1 MAHVAAHL
9 RDEAPSNAPGSWP
22 GALVAT
28 IRDHFAAP
36 SALFAAAVSFF
47 AALSL
52 APLLVLAVAMVGM
65 VYGEEAARAQLV
77 SDVTS
82 AMGTTPAT
90 VIDQL
95 VRQAAL
101 EEGRWWRVAIGVA
114 IAAWGATGI
123 FTRLQETLN
132 ALWGVR
138 LRENL
143 PWRQRAAVLVRKRL
157 SSFLLIGIVGAL
169 LLASMVLQSFSSGI
183 AALASELPFGAWPW
197 RALQAATAVALA
209 TAVLVPIYRVLPDV
223 ELSWRDVLPGALLA
237 AIVATLG
244 AFGLGLYF
252 GYAATTSLSGAAGGV
267 LLLLLW
273 MYFDAHV
280 LLFGARFTRACVE
293 RRRGKIV
300 PEAHAEL
307 AES

>member
-1 MAHVAAHL
+1 ML
-9 RDEAPSNAPGSWP
+9 D
-22 GALVAT
+22 T
-28 IRDHFAAP
+28 IRDHLEAP

-52 APLLVLAVAMVGM
+52 APMLVLAVAMVG
-65 VYGEEAARAQLV
+65 VIYGEDAARARLV
-77 SDVTS
+77 SDVTT
-82 AMGTTPAT
+82 AMGTTPAA
-90 VIDQL
+90 VIDEL

-101 EEGRWWRVAIGVA
+101 EQGRWWRVAIGVA

-132 ALWGVR
+132 ALWGVQLRKNLSWKQR
-138 LRENL
+138 L
-143 PWRQRAAVLVRKRL
+143 AVLVRKRL
-157 SSFLLIGIVGAL
+157 SSFLLIGVVGAL
-169 LLASMVLQSFSSGI
+169 LLASMVLQSFGSGV

-197 RALQAATAVALA
+197 RVMQAATAVALA

-223 ELSWRDVLPGALLA
+223 ELTWRDVLPGALLA

-252 GYAATTSLSGAAGGV
+252 GYAATRSLSGAAGGV

-293 RRRGKIV
+293 RRGRTIV
-300 PEAHAEL
+300 PESHAERC
-307 AES
+307 

>member
-1 MAHVAAHL
+1 MVI
-9 RDEAPSNAPGSWP
+9 
-22 GALVAT
+22 AT
-28 IRDHFAAP
+28 IRDHFEAP

-52 APLLVLAVAMVGM
+52 APMLVLAVAMVG
-65 VYGEEAARAQLV
+65 VLYGEEAARARLV
-77 SDVTS
+77 SDVTT
-82 AMGTTPAT
+82 AMGTTPAA
-90 VIDQL
+90 VIDEL

-101 EEGRWWRVAIGVA
+101 EQGRWWRVAIGVA

-138 LRENL
+138 TRKQLSWRERL
-143 PWRQRAAVLVRKRL
+143 GVFARKRL

-169 LLASMVLQSFSSGI
+169 LLASMVLQSFGAGV

-244 AFGLGLYF
+244 ALGLGLYF
-252 GYAATTSLSGAAGGV
+252 GYAAMRSLSGAAGGV

-293 RRRGKIV
+293 RRRGEIV

-307 AES
+307 A